1 MGFIVIG
8 ERINVITKVIAKAIE
23 ERDKEPI
30 LKCAKEQIST
40 GANYLDVNIGPSKKD
55 GEDVMKWLVTT
66 LQENFDIPLCLDSTN
81 HLAIEAGLKVH
92 RGKAIINSTSAAR
105 ERIEKFCPLASK
117 YNAYIIGLALGPRG
131 MPRDANERCALAL
144 DVIMGAQEFGVPAE
158 DIFLDPLAQTVNG
171 MQEFQMGILET
182 ISLFKSMNEPPP
194 RTTVG
199 LTNVC
204 QGVPAHLK
212 SILTRTW
219 LAMAIEAGLDSAI
232 MESDDPLT
240 MEKIHQENPM
250 EHLTEDEKKT
260 VKVYRGDI
268 LYAHSYMDH

>member
-23 ERDKEPI
+23 ERDSGPI
-30 LKCAKEQIST
+30 LQCAKEQIDN

-55 GEDVMKWLVTT
+55 GESVMTWLVTAI
-66 LQENFDIPLCLDSTN
+66 QEKFDIPLSLDSTN

-92 RGKAIINSTSAAR
+92 RGKAIVNSTSAAR
-105 ERIEKFCPLASK
+105 ERIEKFCPLAAK
-117 YNAYIIGLALGPRG
+117 YNAYIIGLALGQKG

-144 DVIMGAQEFGVPAE
+144 DVIMGAQEFGVPTE

-171 MQEFQMGILET
+171 MQEFQMSILET
-182 ISLFKSMNEPPP
+182 IELFKSMNEPPP
-194 RTTVG
+194 KTTVG

-204 QGVPAHLK
+204 QGVPNHLK

-219 LAMAIEAGLDSAI
+219 LAMAIEHGLDSAI
-232 MESDDPLT
+232 MEADDAKA
-240 MEKIHQENPM
+240 MEKVRQDKPM

-260 VKVYRGDI
+260 VEIFKGDI
-268 LYAHSYMDH
+268 LYAHSYLDH